1 MIEELGGTMT
11 RRAAILGCLA
21 FFAAAGLR
29 ADFSYE
35 QSSKMTGGM
44 MAGVMKVAGVFSRT
58 AREPIVSTVI
68 VKGDRMAHINPESAQ
83 FIDLAAETI
92 TSVNFR
98 NKTYSVMTF
107 AQMAQVL
114 EQMQK
119 KAAAQSDGKADVQ
132 FKASVRET
140 GQKKQITGF
149 NTREV
154 ILTLVMQS
162 TDEKSGAQGALTVTS
177 DMWLAPDVPGYAEV
191 RAFHQRMAQK
201 LAWTPG
207 SSAFTQGRGDMAKAF
222 GDLSKE
228 AAKME
233 GVPLLQVVSMGGQST
248 GQPGQPAAQPPAQKE
263 EREAPSIG
271 GALGRLGG
279 LGGLGRRK
287 KAEQPKDEQPAAT
300 ASSSG
305 GQGVLM
311 EMTTE
316 ITNLSAGAV
325 DATKFQVPAGFKQVE
340 NEMLKGLR

>member
-1 MIEELGGTMT
+1 MT
-11 RRAAILGCLA
+11 KRAATLGCLA

-29 ADFSYE
+29 ADFSYQ

-44 MAGVMKVAGVFSRT
+44 MAGVMKVAGVFSKT
-58 AREPIVSTVI
+58 AREPIVSTVA
-68 VKGDRMAHINPESAQ
+68 VKGDNMAHINAESAQ
-83 FIDLAAETI
+83 IIDLAKETI

-107 AQMAQVL
+107 EQMAQAL

-119 KAAAQSDGKADVQ
+119 KAGAQPGGKADVQ

-140 GQKKQITGF
+140 GQTKQITGL

-154 ILTLVMQS
+154 VLTLEMQS
-162 TDEKSGAQGALTVTS
+162 TDEKSGAQGTMTVTS
-177 DMWLAPDVPGYAEV
+177 DMWMAPDVPGYAEV

-207 SSAFTQGRGDMAKAF
+207 SSAFTQGRSDMAKAF

-228 AAKME
+228 SAKME

-248 GQPGQPAAQPPAQKE
+248 GQPGQPAAQPPAQQE
-263 EREAPSIG
+263 QREAPSIG

-287 KAEQPKDEQPAAT
+287 KAEQPKEEQPAAT
-300 ASSSG
+300 AAPSAG
-305 GQGVLM
+305 AGVLM

-316 ITNLSAGAV
+316 ITSLSAGPV
-325 DATKFQVPAGFKQVE
+325 DAMKFQVPAGFKQGE
-340 NEMLKGLR
+340 NEMSNGLR

>member
-1 MIEELGGTMT
+1 MT
-11 RRAAILGCLA
+11 KRAAILGCLA
-21 FFAAAGLR
+21 FCVAAGLR
-29 ADFSYE
+29 ADFSYD
-35 QSSKMTGGM
+35 QSSKMTGGA

-58 AREPIVSTVI
+58 AREPIVSTVM
-68 VKGDRMAHINPESAQ
+68 VKGDRMAHINADSAQ
-83 FIDLAAETI
+83 IIDLATETI

-107 AQMAQVL
+107 AQMAQAL
-114 EQMQK
+114 DQMQK
-119 KAAAQSDGKADVQ
+119 KAGAQSGGKADMQ

-140 GQKKQITGF
+140 GQTRQITGL

-154 ILTLVMQS
+154 ILTLEMQS
-162 TDEKSGAQGALTVTS
+162 TDEKSGAQGAMTVTS
-177 DMWLAPDVPGYAEV
+177 DMWLAPSVPGYAEV
-191 RAFHQRMAQK
+191 RAFHQKMAQK

-207 SSAFTQGRGDMAKAF
+207 TSAFTQGRGDMAKAF

-248 GQPGQPAAQPPAQKE
+248 GQPGQPAAQPPPQQE
-263 EREAPSIG
+263 QREAPSIG

-287 KAEQPKDEQPAAT
+287 KADESKEAQPAAT
-300 ASSSG
+300 TTPSAG
-305 GQGVLM
+305 PGVLM

-316 ITNLSAGAV
+316 ITNLSAGPV
-325 DATKFQVPAGFKQVE
+325 DAAKFQVPTGFKQVE

>member
-1 MIEELGGTMT
+1 MT
-11 RRAAILGCLA
+11 KRAAILGCLA

-44 MAGVMKVAGVFSRT
+44 MAGAMKVVGVFSKT
-58 AREPIVSTVI
+58 AREPIVSTVV
-68 VKGDRMAHINPESAQ
+68 VKGDSMASINAESAQ
-83 FIDLAAETI
+83 ITDLAKETI
-92 TSVNFR
+92 TTVNFR
-98 NKTYSVMTF
+98 NKTYSVITF
-107 AQMAQVL
+107 AQMAQAL
-114 EQMQK
+114 DQAQK
-119 KAAAQSDGKADVQ
+119 KAAARSDGKADVQ

-140 GQKKQITGF
+140 GQTKQITGF

-154 ILTLVMQS
+154 ILTLEMQS
-162 TDEKSGAQGALTVTS
+162 TDEKSGAQGAMTVTS
-177 DMWLAPDVPGYAEV
+177 VMWLAPDVPGYAEV
-191 RAFHQRMAQK
+191 RAFNQRMAQK

-248 GQPGQPAAQPPAQKE
+248 GQAGQPTAQPPAQRE

-279 LGGLGRRK
+279 FGGLGRRK
-287 KAEQPKDEQPAAT
+287 KAEQPKEERPAAT
-300 ASSSG
+300 AAPSAG
-305 GQGVLM
+305 PGVLM
-311 EMTTE
+311 ELTTE
-316 ITNLSAGAV
+316 ITNLSAGPV